1 MGYNFM
7 VKALKNNWTNKARII
22 PLILAL
28 LFIIIC
34 IPRTSPSQVF
44 QDTKA
49 ITNEF
54 IQIKEKLH
62 CNSHALTDVVRSID
76 AIGKSPANKKDSLWL
91 SFVGRTVEYVR
102 DVIDDSIDTLDIL
115 SSELLTDYNLSA
127 YTAFFI
133 RDSGIKKDAI
143 LSKIELIESFHG
155 EIKDVVVM
163 DLIDR
168 AKDTM
173 NRSQKLFDISV
184 KRLLLLKAAQ

>member
-1 MGYNFM
+1 M
-7 VKALKNNWTNKARII
+7 VKTLKNNWMNKARII

-28 LFIIIC
+28 LFIILC
-34 IPRTSPSQVF
+34 IPRTSASQVF

-62 CNSHALTDVVRSID
+62 GNAHALTDVVRSID
-76 AIGKSPANKKDSLWL
+76 VIGKSPANKKDSVWL
-91 SFVGRTVEYVR
+91 SFVRRTLEYVR